1 MKAFLYGVF
10 LQWKLDLRSRTLL
23 IACYIV
29 PLAFFAVM
37 GGVFTSIL
45 PDARQTLV
53 QSMTVFGATMG
64 ALIGL
69 PPTLVEIY
77 GGDIC
82 KVYRVNGVPSWLG
95 LVLCNLSAFIHL
107 LIMSAVL
114 YAAAPAIFNA
124 ALPANLW
131 RHFGAL
137 AAFLAASLA
146 LSSVLGLAAR
156 DPARAPVLSI
166 LVFLPSI
173 LLSGIMFP
181 TALLPD
187 ALRALGKLFPA
198 TWGYA
203 LLTGD
208 GTVLE
213 NLAPLMG
220 ILLASAGACAILLRR
235 RMGARVQRLPV

>member
-1 MKAFLYGVF
+1 M
-10 LQWKLDLRSRTLL
+10 
-23 IACYIV
+23 
-29 PLAFFAVM
+29 
-37 GGVFTSIL
+37 
-45 PDARQTLV
+45 
-53 QSMTVFGATMG
+53 
-64 ALIGL
+64 
-69 PPTLVEIY
+69 
-77 GGDIC
+77 
-82 KVYRVNGVPSWLG
+82 
-95 LVLCNLSAFIHL
+95 CNLSAFIHL

-146 LSSVLGLAAR
+146 LSSALGLAAR
-156 DPARAPVLSI
+156 DPARASVLSI

-208 GTVLE
+208 GTALE

>member
-1 MKAFLYGVF
+1 MKAFLYGLF

-45 PDARQTLV
+45 PDARQTLI

-69 PPTLVEIY
+69 PPSLVEIY
-77 GGDIC
+77 GSDIRN
-82 KVYRVNGVPSWLG
+82 VYRANGVPSWLG
-95 LVLCNLSAFIHL
+95 LVLCGLSAFVHL

-114 YAAAPAIFNA
+114 YIAAPAIFDA
-124 ALPANLW
+124 ALPAGLW

-137 AAFLAASLA
+137 AVFLAASLA
-146 LSSVLGLAAR
+146 LAAALGLAAK
-156 DPARAPVLSI
+156 DPARASVLSM

-181 TALLPD
+181 TALLPE

-208 GTVLE
+208 GLSLLPLLSILIIAAVLCTV
-213 NLAPLMG
+213 
-220 ILLASAGACAILLRR
+220 LLRR
-235 RMGARVQRLPV
+235 RMGAGAQRLPV

>member
-29 PLAFFAVM
+29 PLAFFVVM

-53 QSMTVFGATMG
+53 QSMTIFGATMG

-114 YAAAPAIFNA
+114 YVAAPAIFNA

-137 AAFLAASLA
+137 A
-146 LSSVLGLAAR
+146 
-156 DPARAPVLSI
+156 
-166 LVFLPSI
+166 VFLCFRSWHFC
-173 LLSGIMFP
+173 LRSCFQASCFP
-181 TALLPD
+181 PHCCRTRCAPWESS
-187 ALRALGKLFPA
+187 FPPH
-198 TWGYA
+198 
-203 LLTGD
+203 GD
-208 GTVLE
+208 
-213 NLAPLMG
+213 MR
-220 ILLASAGACAILLRR
+220 C
-235 RMGARVQRLPV
+235 

>member
-53 QSMTVFGATMG
+53 QSMTIFGATMG

-114 YAAAPAIFNA
+114 YVAAPAIFNA

-137 AAFLAASLA
+137 AVFLAASLA
-146 LSSVLGLAAR
+146 LSSALGLAAR
-156 DPARAPVLSI
+156 DPARSSVFSI
-166 LVFLPSI
+166 LAFLPSV

-203 LLTGD
+203 LLIGD
-208 GTVLE
+208 GTGL
-213 NLAPLMG
+213 LPLLG
-220 ILLASAGACAILLRR
+220 ILSIAAGLCAVLLRR
-235 RMGARVQRLPV
+235 RMGARAQRLPV